1 MIDTFYENG
10 ILVTR
15 EITIEERCAQLAK
28 ANAIHIDDMY
38 VAIALF
44 KRLEAYYQP
53 ATDSGIW
60 IDVCAFLDKM
70 GGPPRG

>member
-1 MIDTFYENG
+1 MIDNFYENG

-28 ANAIHIDDMY
+28 ANAIHIDDVY
-38 VAIALF
+38 EAVALL
-44 KRLEAYYQP
+44 KRLRVFYQP
-53 ATDSGIW
+53 GLGEGMWADIE
-60 IDVCAFLDKM
+60 AFLDKM